1 MHKTYFEPDP
11 EKLYVIIKVDNV
23 IVLRHARITQILE
36 NPLSRYIDGEMML
49 SSDGVMRASW

>member
-1 MHKTYFEPDP
+1 MYKAYFKPDP
-11 EKLYVIIKVDNV
+11 EKVYVIIKVDNV

-36 NPLSRYIDGEMML
+36 NPLSRYIEGEMTF